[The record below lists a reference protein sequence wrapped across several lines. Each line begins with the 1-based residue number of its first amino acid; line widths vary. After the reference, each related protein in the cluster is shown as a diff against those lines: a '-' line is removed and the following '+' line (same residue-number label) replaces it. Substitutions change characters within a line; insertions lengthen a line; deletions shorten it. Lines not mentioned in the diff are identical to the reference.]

1 MKKIHSLLTGIVLVI
16 AILLAGGFKPATG
29 NEDANDPENLKKVEI
44 YCKAYEK
51 NGVMH
56 FEMYDSNNP
65 NVKGDNITT
74 DVMPGGKVTWIWTP
88 DSEIQEFV
96 KIHPKKAGPI
106 MTGNAAKVPGT
117 KKFQLKIPKKA
128 KIPSPKEKYDIVFKD
143 KDGNDYPIDPYLRI
157 PNLGN

>member
-1 MKKIHSLLTGIVLVI
+1 MRKIHTLLTGIVLSLT
-16 AILLAGGFKPATG
+16 ILLAGSFKPAT
-29 NEDANDPENLKKVEI
+29 DNDDSNGPQNLKKVEI

-51 NGVMH
+51 DGVIH

-65 NVKGDNITT
+65 TVKGDNITT
-74 DVMPGGKVTWIWTP
+74 DVMPGAIVTWQWTP

-96 KIHPKKAGPI
+96 RIHPKKAGPI
-106 MTGNAAKVPGT
+106 MTGNAKKVPGT
-117 KKFQLKIPKKA
+117 KKLRLKVPKKA
-128 KIPSPKEKYDIVFKD
+128 KIPSPKEKYDIVIKD